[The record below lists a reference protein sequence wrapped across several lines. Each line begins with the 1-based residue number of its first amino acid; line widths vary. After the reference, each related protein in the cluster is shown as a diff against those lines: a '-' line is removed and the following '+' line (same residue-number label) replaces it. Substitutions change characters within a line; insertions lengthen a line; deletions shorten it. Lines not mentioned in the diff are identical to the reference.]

1 MISSYLDS
9 LSAELRVPRRVRE
22 RILAEARDH
31 VHAAVAARLES
42 GVAAAD
48 AERGAVE
55 AFGDPRE
62 LAARFHE
69 ELASSSSRRA
79 SVWTTAL
86 VGAFMLALAIL
97 APRGGFPAAL
107 VSWVGAQLAGVA
119 AVLGLA
125 PRLRY
130 RSAVTFPV
138 DRLADL
144 YRANGLA
151 VTCVGLVSAAQGAHG
166 LASGEPALVTVS
178 AALLAASLAAGRF
191 VTQAI
196 ARARIVPATAGRP
209 EDDVLDDLQAV
220 LAQAAGVVEERAP
233 RLASAAAR
241 IGREALRMRDE
252 SPALARWLDLRRSPW
267 RFCVLFAGACGVALA
282 LQHGFADGGLSFRVD
297 NAGKALLAALVIAS
311 IEVTAVV
318 ACFAAFG
325 RFLGIRR

>member
-9 LSAELRVPRRVRE
+9 LSAELRVPGRVRA

-31 VHAAVAARLES
+31 LHAAVAARLES

-48 AERGAVE
+48 AEREALE

-69 ELASSSSRRA
+69 ELASTSSRRA
-79 SVWTTAL
+79 SAWTAVL
-86 VGAFMLALAIL
+86 VGAFMLALAVF
-97 APRGGFPAAL
+97 AARGGFPAAP
-107 VSWVGAQLAGVA
+107 VSWLGAQLTGVA

-125 PRLRY
+125 RWLRY

-138 DRLADL
+138 SRLVDL

-151 VTCVGLVSAAQGAHG
+151 VACVGLVSATQGAHG
-166 LASGEPALVTVS
+166 LASGEPALVVAS
-178 AALLAASLAAGRF
+178 AALLAGSLAAGRI
-191 VTQAI
+191 VMQAI
-196 ARARIVPATAGRP
+196 ARARVLPAAAARP
-209 EDDVLDDLQAV
+209 EDDALDDLRAV

-233 RLASAAAR
+233 LLASTATR
-241 IGREALRMRDE
+241 LGREALRLRDE

-267 RFCVLFAGACGVALA
+267 RFCVLFAGACGAALA
-282 LQHGFADGGLSFRVD
+282 LQHGFADGGLSFRVE
-297 NAGKALLAALVIAS
+297 NAGNALLAALVIAS
-311 IEVTAVV
+311 IEATAVI